1 MPFFVALCLIWP
13 KQGNTAALVCG
24 LLRFSWH
31 GSLSTPQLLHVSE
44 GGLLIHTIYIIYQN
58 THVAKRTDTIT
69 AHIILLQGS
78 YLSQQV
84 SHAAT
89 PVHTLCAFQSCAL
102 IGSQILA
109 VHSPTSLLLV
119 TLVTHGLCMVIQNL
133 HTKCQHGCLVPELI
147 TQQFTELMR
156 SDSEKFLLAK
166 RTCQI

>member
-1 MPFFVALCLIWP
+1 MPFLVTLCLIWP
-13 KQGNTAALVCG
+13 KQDITAALVCG
-24 LLRFSWH
+24 LPQIFLAWF
-31 GSLSTPQLLHVSE
+31 PQLLHVSE

-58 THVAKRTDTIT
+58 THVTERTDTIT
-69 AHIILLQGS
+69 PHITLLQGS

-119 TLVTHGLCMVIQNL
+119 TLFTHGLCKVIQNL
-133 HTKCQHGCLVPELI
+133 HAKCQHGCFVPELI
-147 TQQFTELMR
+147 TSNSQN
-156 SDSEKFLLAK
+156 S
-166 RTCQI
+166 